1 MTFGYIT
8 SIPCLVFVVFG
19 RGAFP
24 GLFKLPVQVES
35 CLKPSSDGRLA
46 DVVGKE
52 LRIQEYPKTFVIV
65 REGDTADGSEIRLT
79 S

>member
-1 MTFGYIT
+1 MEGW
-8 SIPCLVFVVFG
+8 
-19 RGAFP
+19 
-24 GLFKLPVQVES
+24 
-35 CLKPSSDGRLA
+35 LK

-52 LRIQEYPKTFVIV
+52 PRIQEYPKTFVIV